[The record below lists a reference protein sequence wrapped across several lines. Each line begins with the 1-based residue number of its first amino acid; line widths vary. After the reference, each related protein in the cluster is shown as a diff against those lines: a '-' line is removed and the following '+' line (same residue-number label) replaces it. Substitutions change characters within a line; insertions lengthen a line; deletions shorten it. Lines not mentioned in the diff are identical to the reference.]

1 MREVC
6 ASAITSA
13 GALGAN
19 NEHEVGHE
27 TKHATS
33 GGTVGQKSKSRDAA
47 RYASPAL
54 GIPQRMSDHLQN
66 DPDRAGG
73 LISDAQGEF
82 VAEEPGGAFD
92 PRTFRADV
100 DRGDEPET
108 HAEPAVEK
116 PGVDDQRMSG
126 PGSEI
131 DKAG

>member
-33 GGTVGQKSKSRDAA
+33 GGTVGQKSKLRDGA

-54 GIPQRMSDHLQN
+54 GTSQRMSDHLQN

-73 LISDAQGEF
+73 LVSDAQGEF

-92 PRTFRADV
+92 PRTFREDA
-100 DRGDEPET
+100 DRGDGPEA
-108 HAEPAVEK
+108 HAESEVEK
-116 PGVDDQRMSG
+116 PGVDGQRMSG

-131 DKAG
+131 D